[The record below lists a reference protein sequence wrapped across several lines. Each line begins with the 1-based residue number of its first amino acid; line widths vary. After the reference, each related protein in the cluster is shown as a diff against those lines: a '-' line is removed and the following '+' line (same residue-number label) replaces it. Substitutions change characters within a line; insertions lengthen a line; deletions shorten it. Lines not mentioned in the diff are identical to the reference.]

1 MTNKKSPNVTNVMG
15 SVRITN
21 TGLTR
26 SLNNDNTIAT
36 QREVIKP
43 STETPGN
50 TFANIS
56 TAIVVNIILK
66 IDFII
71 HVIEQIEYQKKR
83 CTHECI
89 FYGFYRQ

>member
-1 MTNKKSPNVTNVMG
+1 MSMPFMTNKKSPNVTNVMG

-26 SLNNDNTIAT
+26 SLNNDNTTAT

-43 STETPGN
+43 SIATPGN
-50 TFANIS
+50 IFAKIS

-66 IDFII
+66 IDFIMRL
-71 HVIEQIEYQKKR
+71 IEQIEYQKKR
-83 CTHECI
+83 CTD
-89 FYGFYRQ
+89 